1 MPWQSVAIKLE
12 AELAALLE
20 GLPNKSAFVRKA
32 ILAQLEVPC
41 PLCQGA
47 CTMSRGLHDHY
58 APAVRSHAQ
67 RKCAG
72 CDEVLPLPHSQ
83 ANVSGEDRPRIDQFL
98 RGGPLYC
105 ANCYRSAPSC
115 PGCGWHLTADSDM
128 KCPCPSQETSGE
140 PRRGRA
146 DHGGDPA

>member
-1 MPWQSVAIKLE
+1 MPRRSVAIKLE

-20 GLPNKSAFVRKA
+20 GLPNKCAFVRKA

-47 CTMSRGLHDHY
+47 GTMSRGLHDHY
-58 APAVRSHAQ
+58 SPAIAGHAR

-72 CDEVLPLPHSQ
+72 CDEVLPLPRSL
-83 ANVSGEDRPRIDQFL
+83 ANVSGEDPPQVEQFS

-105 ANCYRSAPSC
+105 PNCYQAVPPC
-115 PGCGWHLTADSDM
+115 PGCGWRLPADSGR
-128 KCPCPSQETSGE
+128 KCPCPSTETSGE
-140 PRRGRA
+140 HRRGRA
-146 DHGGDPA
+146 DHGDDQA